1 MYFNKHSL
9 VQEALENYEVKKN
22 AVQTSEK
29 NKFEVLD
36 TKPLTSTNNDEKRSK
51 QEHNHGAITSMSFAS
66 NVEDAEPSDDNM
78 FLQDLIN
85 RRKAAKHK
93 SSKKKKLQRRK

>member
-1 MYFNKHSL
+1 
-9 VQEALENYEVKKN
+9 
-22 AVQTSEK
+22 
-29 NKFEVLD
+29 
-36 TKPLTSTNNDEKRSK
+36 
-51 QEHNHGAITSMSFAS
+51 MSFSS

-85 RRKAAKHK
+85 CRKATKHK